1 MIKLWLIKSVDLHQ
15 SRKGPGKMVKNIND
29 NCESVKIL
37 MDVYLNQRI
46 ESFEIA
52 NHLKNCL
59 SCREIWTADL
69 RLKKQVKRAVEKTC
83 APQSLIDSIKM
94 QIRR

>member
-1 MIKLWLIKSVDLHQ
+1 
-15 SRKGPGKMVKNIND
+15 MVKNIND

-37 MDVYLNQRI
+37 MDVYLNQKT

-52 NHLKNCL
+52 NHLKDCA
-59 SCREIWTADL
+59 SCQGIWTADL
-69 RLKKQVKRAVEKTC
+69 RLKRQVKRAVEKTY